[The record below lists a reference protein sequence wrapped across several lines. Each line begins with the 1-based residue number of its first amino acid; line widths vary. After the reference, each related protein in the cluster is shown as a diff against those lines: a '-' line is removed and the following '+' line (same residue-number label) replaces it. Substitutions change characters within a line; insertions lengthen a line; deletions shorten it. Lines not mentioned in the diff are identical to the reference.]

1 MRLTRN
7 KKNLSVVAWS
17 FSPKRLLCGIH
28 DFTISIYDLCRSF
41 MRVQTGKVPHAH
53 KGISLL
59 IAFEYKQL
67 LLLKSPQNKAP
78 STIAITKNNKAKQV
92 RHIIIYQ
99 WHFEIKLFILQ
110 MSRKKT
116 SLDDGDNAD

>member
-1 MRLTRN
+1 
-7 KKNLSVVAWS
+7 
-17 FSPKRLLCGIH
+17 
-28 DFTISIYDLCRSF
+28 

-99 WHFEIKLFILQ
+99 WHFEIKIIYFTDEPKKNFI
-110 MSRKKT
+110 R
-116 SLDDGDNAD
+116 